1 MKLPNTVEPDFV
13 KRTPSGSKK
22 VPETGAYTGMIV
34 ESIEFKRG

>member
-22 VPETGAYTGMIV
+22 GPETGAYGND
-34 ESIEFKRG
+34 F